1 MVEMIY
7 YVSEGYAVFVV
18 LIFWAF
24 YTCVVRV
31 IVAAVNREELVVH
44 TLEDFH
50 VPSFEFGDRSPFG
63 KYIYILCTRSIG
75 QERKLC
81 ADLHSRVFFSPL
93 AFHLRPCKGMLS
105 F

>member
-1 MVEMIY
+1 MSQKVARCLWFLSFGHSTR
-7 YVSEGYAVFVV
+7 VCF
-18 LIFWAF
+18 FR
-24 YTCVVRV
+24 VRV
-31 IVAAVNREELVVH
+31 IEAAVNREELVLH

-81 ADLHSRVFFSPL
+81 ADLHSRVFLFS
-93 AFHLRPCKGMLS
+93 S
-105 F
+105 FPSAPV